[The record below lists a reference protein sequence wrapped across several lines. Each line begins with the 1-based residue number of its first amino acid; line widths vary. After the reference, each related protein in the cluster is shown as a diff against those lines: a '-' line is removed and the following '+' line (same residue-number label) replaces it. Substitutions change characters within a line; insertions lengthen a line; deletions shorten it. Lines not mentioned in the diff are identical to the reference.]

1 MVYVSSMLEGR
12 DMDTGIREEI
22 CSKLNLVRV
31 SRPALIGM
39 AAILV
44 LVAVASVNVLSGTA
58 AASNYEVSNTRE
70 EPDWVRKESADAE
83 AAPTIFVHVSG
94 AVNNPGLYEVDAGS
108 RVASAVQAAGGY
120 SDDAATDSVNLARVL
135 EDGEQVVIARVGDD
149 VGAGGAQAGA
159 GQAGAGQGAG
169 QGAAQATTQG
179 KLNIN
184 SASAAELET
193 LPGIGPSTAQK
204 IVSERT
210 ANGSFKSVDD
220 LMRVSGIG
228 EKKLAAIADLIC
240 V

>member
-1 MVYVSSMLEGR
+1 M
-12 DMDTGIREEI
+12 
-22 CSKLNLVRV
+22 
-31 SRPALIGM
+31 
-39 AAILV
+39 
-44 LVAVASVNVLSGTA
+44 
-58 AASNYEVSNTRE
+58 
-70 EPDWVRKESADAE
+70 
-83 AAPTIFVHVSG
+83 
-94 AVNNPGLYEVDAGS
+94 
-108 RVASAVQAAGGY
+108 
-120 SDDAATDSVNLARVL
+120 NLARVL